1 MGLFGKKKKMKK
13 GYQAVTGLLAIAT
26 DFIVPWMELVIVFL
40 PDIISLLGKL
50 LGESELDH
58 VKHNFENNVV
68 PQICNKL
75 FSQVRTGLESTTK
88 RVLNEYKV
96 ELERQLEALQDSVEK
111 AKQDRQHRETDYKQ
125 KNEMLE
131 QDIGTLQALMK
142 KVEEL

>member
-1 MGLFGKKKKMKK
+1 M
-13 GYQAVTGLLAIAT
+13 
-26 DFIVPWMELVIVFL
+26 
-40 PDIISLLGKL
+40 LGKL

>member
-1 MGLFGKKKKMKK
+1 M
-13 GYQAVTGLLAIAT
+13 LAIAT